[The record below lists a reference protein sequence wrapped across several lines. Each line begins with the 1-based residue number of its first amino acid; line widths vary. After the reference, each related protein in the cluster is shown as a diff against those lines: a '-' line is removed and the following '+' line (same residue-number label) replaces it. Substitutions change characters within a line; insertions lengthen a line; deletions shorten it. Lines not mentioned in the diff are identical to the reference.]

1 MRLLVTGGAGFIGS
15 HFIRYWLETHPSDK
29 VVNLDALTYAGH
41 KATVA
46 DLETKSNYRFVH
58 GNINDQKLVESLVL
72 ESDIVVH
79 FAAETHVD
87 RSINSSIDFI
97 NTNIKGT
104 GILLEAIRKSPAKPR
119 FHHISTD
126 EVYGSLNEKD
136 PKFNER
142 TPYNPRSP
150 YSASKAAS
158 DHLVRAYY
166 HTFGLPV
173 TISNC
178 SNNYGP
184 YQLPEKLI
192 PLFITNLLS
201 NKKVPLYGEGKNI
214 RDWIYV
220 LDHVKGI
227 ELVLE
232 KGVIGETYCFGGG
245 NEITNQEITM
255 KILHSLQLPETMI
268 ERVPDRLGHDF
279 RYAVD
284 YSFAQTSLGWSPS
297 TDFNSGLDF
306 TIDWY
311 RNNQAWWKP
320 LIQNS

>member
-15 HFIRYWLETHPSDK
+15 NFIRYWFEAHPADTII
-29 VVNLDALTYAGH
+29 NLDALTYAGH
-41 KATVA
+41 HTTIAEF
-46 DLETKSNYRFVH
+46 DTKSNYRFVH
-58 GNINDQKLVESLVL
+58 GSINDKALVQDLVSN
-72 ESDIVVH
+72 SDVVVH

-87 RSINSSIDFI
+87 RSIHSSLDFI
-97 NTNIKGT
+97 HSNIQGT
-104 GILLEAIRKSPAKPR
+104 AVLLEAVRKARPHPR

-126 EVYGSLNEKD
+126 EVFGSLDIND
-136 PKFNER
+136 PKFNEE

-158 DHLVRAYY
+158 DHLVRAYF
-166 HTFGLPV
+166 HTFGLPI

-201 NKKVPLYGEGKNI
+201 NKKVPLYGEGNNI
-214 RDWIYV
+214 RDWVYV
-220 LDHVKGI
+220 LDHIKGI

-232 KGVIGETYCFGGG
+232 KGVIGKTYCFGGG

-255 KILHSLQLPETMI
+255 KLLDSLQLPETMV
-268 ERVPDRLGHDF
+268 ERVADRLGHDF

-284 YSFAQTSLGWSPS
+284 YSFAQKTLGWSPT
-297 TDFNSGLDF
+297 TDFDAGLKE
-306 TIDWY
+306 TIEWY
-311 RNNQAWWKP
+311 QDNQAWWKP
-320 LIQNS
+320 LIQNR